1 MSPPVAVV
9 IALSGAGIVLLTLA
23 IVVCTFWCVDVRRR
37 RAHASAAP
45 TPPRADES
53 TAAAGKGGPSRL
65 RIVVVG
71 PDTSMQLGMQE
82 DGSDSEASVKDAE
95 TSVYSGSTTGGKE
108 EGSEDAGSCSSGAA
122 HMQRDEEWQQT
133 GEPQGAEHG

>member
-1 MSPPVAVV
+1 M
-9 IALSGAGIVLLTLA
+9 
-23 IVVCTFWCVDVRRR
+23 
-37 RAHASAAP
+37 
-45 TPPRADES
+45 
-53 TAAAGKGGPSRL
+53 
-65 RIVVVG
+65 G